1 VYRGILQS
9 NGDVGLDGR
18 KGEDRVNMTANNH
31 GSIECVDGRW
41 YVFYHRHT
49 HNSTYSRQACAEPI
63 SIETDGSIKQ
73 AECTSCGLNGG
84 PLTAEGKY
92 PAAIAC
98 NITNGAMP
106 HVTNRIVNA
115 AIPYVTHNGD
125 DRYITNIKDGTQI
138 VYKYFDFLGPVEL
151 SITLRGTGSGR
162 LTVSTNEFI
171 QGFIPVQPAEEWY
184 QRSIK
189 LDALGKAALKLE
201 YQGDESVDLISVDFN
216 KT

>member
-1 VYRGILQS
+1 
-9 NGDVGLDGR
+9 
-18 KGEDRVNMTANNH
+18 M
-31 GSIECVDGRW
+31 
-41 YVFYHRHT
+41 
-49 HNSTYSRQACAEPI
+49 
-63 SIETDGSIKQ
+63 
-73 AECTSCGLNGG
+73 
-84 PLTAEGKY
+84 
-92 PAAIAC
+92 
-98 NITNGAMP
+98 
-106 HVTNRIVNA
+106 
-115 AIPYVTHNGD
+115 
-125 DRYITNIKDGTQI
+125 
-138 VYKYFDFLGPVEL
+138 YKYFDFLGPVEL